1 MSQPRMLPK
10 ICRETIFPQN
20 HGIQTFIMRHAS
32 SIEPAESLSYRMFSK
47 YRLPLSAKAEE
58 HA

>member
-1 MSQPRMLPK
+1 MLPK